1 MGQEDIAKFA
11 HRAHIFYNIVQNEF
25 NTSLCGGG
33 LTWNPALAVYKN
45 AITNELFVAS
55 SIGMYLYWPG
65 DDNSD
70 PYPAP
75 NYVNVTNSTLPPL
88 PHLAAHSPLLLQNAI
103 KEYEWFRLQPFQN
116 SQGLIIDGFHISPNQ
131 TTCNEPNDM
140 IVSIRTS
147 VKSDLRASSNL
158 LIFSTLTIKA

>member
-1 MGQEDIAKFA
+1 M
-11 HRAHIFYNIVQNEF
+11 
-25 NTSLCGGG
+25 
-33 LTWNPALAVYKN
+33 
-45 AITNELFVAS
+45 
-55 SIGMYLYWPG
+55 YWPG

-88 PHLAAHSPLLLQNAI
+88 PHLDVHDPLLLQNAI
-103 KEYEWFRLQPFQN
+103 KEYEWFRSQPFQN

-140 IVSIRTS
+140 IVSTKISFEFDLITCSNFSSS
-147 VKSDLRASSNL
+147 VHL
-158 LIFSTLTIKA
+158 